1 MEGSEQ
7 GLSCWM
13 HVFERTLA
21 VILRVDVGSKIRGW
35 DTPEGHPAD
44 GEGAPG
50 RQNLQTKGI
59 KK

>member
-1 MEGSEQ
+1 M
-7 GLSCWM
+7 LD
-13 HVFERTLA
+13 VFEKTLA

>member
-13 HVFERTLA
+13 FLKTLA

-35 DTPEGHPAD
+35 DTLKGTQQMERVLLAD
-44 GEGAPG
+44 RIYKQKA
-50 RQNLQTKGI
+50 
-59 KK
+59 